1 MKVQKVQAFQS
12 QDGCLWEN
20 EAEAIEQNINDC
32 ISTLNHNCGNSG
44 GDIYDDIKKWFSNHP
59 KDVRYILANIHK
71 LPKSEE

>member
-44 GDIYDDIKKWFSNHP
+44 GDIYDDIKKMVQQSSQ
-59 KDVRYILANIHK
+59 RCQIH
-71 LPKSEE
+71 LN